1 MNKEIFKK
9 NLFFNLLVNFKIIP
23 TNILYHIFK
32 NTFRSCN
39 YKISQKA
46 YDEINNRYISEKYKK
61 KIFYTEIVIYETNK
75 LFKKEF
81 IKISKNKSDE
91 IEIFLKN
98 IKNFLNPNKDIKNKK
113 NLKIKI
119 KKYDFEII
127 IKEFLYC
134 DCKSTAMEKYYKVQY
149 LIQNQTKNY
158 NVKLNYWWFSAI
170 GHMCYLDAFVK
181 GVVLKIIKVKKVSF
195 DVKPNQ
201 ISNIYLFNYY
211 KNILKNKNLLSN
223 NKKNFIELNMRYWF
237 LNKPKIAVESEQVRE
252 YIQEQWVKKKL
263 NNYLLSNEKRDFKK
277 LISKMNIIK
286 PIITIHIR
294 QKGFNRNVDQSN
306 FRNSDPQNVYSIISN
321 LKDDYTFVI
330 LGTKNSKKVYNQ
342 KNIFDYANSSFKS
355 PKNDIL
361 LLKNSVG
368 HIGTTS
374 GITHHFLTTDIPSL
388 YINWHPFDFFLKN
401 NKAVIVPKLLKYK
414 NKNKMISLKD
424 YYKIRPNFMYSGYQR
439 LKNLGLECIDN
450 NFDDLNIAINKFVKS
465 LKKKSWKNYGKKY
478 VISKKNYIQHSIP
491 KNLNRPILKIR
502 DKLYLDP
509 AFVKRHKILL

>member
-9 NLFFNLLVNFKIIP
+9 NLFFNLLFNFKIIP
-23 TNILYHIFK
+23 TNFLYHIFK
-32 NTFRSCN
+32 NSFRSCN

-81 IKISKNKSDE
+81 LKINKNKCNE
-91 IEIFLKN
+91 IEIFLTN
-98 IKNFLNPNKDIKNKK
+98 IQKFLKLNKDTKNKSIIR
-113 NLKIKI
+113 NKIKQ
-119 KKYDFEII
+119 YDFESI

-134 DCKSTAMEKYYKVQY
+134 DCKSTAMDKYYQVQY
-149 LIQNQTKNY
+149 FIQNQTKNY
-158 NVKLNYWWFSAI
+158 NILLNYWWFSAI
-170 GHMCYLDAFVK
+170 GHMCYLDAFIK
-181 GVVLKIIKVKKVSF
+181 GVILKIIKVKKISF

-201 ISNIYLFNYY
+201 ISNIYLFKYY
-211 KNILKNKNLLSN
+211 KNILKNKNLLTSS
-223 NKKNFIELNMRYWF
+223 KKNFKELNMRYWF
-237 LNKPKIAVESEQVRE
+237 LNKPKIAIESEQVRE
-252 YIQEQWVKKKL
+252 YIQEQWEKKKL
-263 NNYLLSNEKRDFKK
+263 NNNLFSDERRDFKK
-277 LISKMNIIK
+277 LISKMNIKK

-306 FRNSDPQNVYSIISN
+306 FRNSDPEIVYRIINN
-321 LKDDYTFVI
+321 LKDEYTFVI
-330 LGTKNSKKVYNQ
+330 LGTKNSKKIYNQ

-361 LLKNSVG
+361 LLKNSIG

-414 NKNKMISLKD
+414 NKSKSISLRD

-450 NFDDLNIAINKFVKS
+450 NFDDLNIAINQFVKS
-465 LKKKSWKNYGKKY
+465 LKKNNWKNYGKKY
-478 VISKKNYIQHSIP
+478 IVKKINYPQHSIP
-491 KNLNRPILKIR
+491 NNLNRPILKIR
-502 DKLYLDP
+502 NKIYLDP
-509 AFVKRHKILL
+509 NFVKRHKILI